1 MKQTLKLSLVA
12 LALVAGSAAQAQ
24 SAGTWM
30 ARVGATG
37 IYPQVSSGD
46 LSPPAW
52 PNTQTDVSSDWSL
65 GGGITYMI
73 TDNWSVDLPLAL
85 PFTHTLTGAGA
96 IAGVGTIGTTKALP
110 ATLFAQ
116 YRFGDAKAA
125 FRPYLGAG
133 LTYAYFYDE
142 NATNTL
148 NALSGGTPSNPTTFS
163 IESKFALSVQA
174 GATYSFNERWFLDGV
189 VGYTW
194 LKNTTT
200 LSTGQTQP
208 MTLNPVSVAI
218 AVGYRF

>member
-1 MKQTLKLSLVA
+1 MKQTFKLSLVA
-12 LALVAGSAAQAQ
+12 LALVAGSAAHAQ

-30 ARVGATG
+30 ARVGAIG
-37 IYPQVSSGD
+37 LYPQVSSGN
-46 LSPPAW
+46 LSPPAF
-52 PNTQTDVSSDWSL
+52 PNTQTDVSSDWTL

-73 TDNWSVDLPLAL
+73 TDNWSVDVPLAL

-163 IESKFALSVQA
+163 IESKFALGVQA
-174 GATYSFNERWFLDGV
+174 GATYAFNERWFLDGM

-218 AVGYRF
+218 SVGYKF

>member
-148 NALSGGTPSNPTTFS
+148 NAVSGGTPSNPTTFS
-163 IESKFALSVQA
+163 IQSKFALSVQA
-174 GATYSFNERWFLDGV
+174 GATYAFNERWFLDGV

-208 MTLNPVSVAI
+208 MTLNPVSVAV

>member
-1 MKQTLKLSLVA
+1 MKQTLKLFLVA

>member
-1 MKQTLKLSLVA
+1 MKQTFKLSLVA
-12 LALVAGSAAQAQ
+12 LALVAGSAAHAQ

-30 ARVGATG
+30 ARVGAIG
-37 IYPQVSSGD
+37 LYPQVSSGD
-46 LSPPAW
+46 LSTPAF
-52 PNTQTDVSSDWSL
+52 PNTQTDVSSDWTL

-73 TDNWSVDLPLAL
+73 TDNWSVDVPLAL

-110 ATLFAQ
+110 LTVWGQ

-163 IESKFALSVQA
+163 IESKFALGVQA
-174 GATYSFNERWFLDGV
+174 GATYAFNERWFLDGM

-218 AVGYRF
+218 SVGYKF

>member
-1 MKQTLKLSLVA
+1 MTQNLKLSLVA
-12 LALVAGSAAQAQ
+12 LALLAGSAAHSQ

-37 IYPQVSSGD
+37 IYPQVSSGN

-52 PNTQTDVSSDWSL
+52 PNTQTDVSSDWQL
-65 GGGITYMI
+65 GGGVTYMI
-73 TDNWSVDLPLAL
+73 TDNWSVDVPLAL

-96 IAGVGTIGTTKALP
+96 ISGVGTIGTTKAIP
-110 ATLFAQ
+110 APVFGQ
-116 YRFGDAKAA
+116 YRFGEAKSV

-163 IESKFALSVQA
+163 IESKFALTVQA
-174 GATYSFNERWFLDGV
+174 GATYAFNERWFLDGV
-189 VGYTW
+189 VSYTW

-208 MTLNPVSVAI
+208 MTLNPVAFAV

>member
-1 MKQTLKLSLVA
+1 
-12 LALVAGSAAQAQ
+12 
-24 SAGTWM
+24 
-30 ARVGATG
+30 
-37 IYPQVSSGD
+37 
-46 LSPPAW
+46 
-52 PNTQTDVSSDWSL
+52 
-65 GGGITYMI
+65 
-73 TDNWSVDLPLAL
+73 
-85 PFTHTLTGAGA
+85 
-96 IAGVGTIGTTKALP
+96 
-110 ATLFAQ
+110 LFAQ

-189 VGYTW
+189 VGYTR

-208 MTLNPVSVAI
+208 MTLNPVSWPRRLPVLDLGVRARRTLKKPTSGRFGWLRSALITTIPQLVVATG
-218 AVGYRF
+218 AERAPLA

>member
-1 MKQTLKLSLVA
+1 MKNNFKLSLVA
-12 LALVAGSAAQAQ
+12 MALVAGSAAQAQ

-30 ARVGATG
+30 ARVGAIG
-37 IYPQVSSGD
+37 LYPQVSSGD
-46 LSPPAW
+46 LSPPAF
-52 PNTQTDVSSDWSL
+52 PNTQTDVSSDWTL
-65 GGGITYMI
+65 GGGVTYMI
-73 TDNWSVDLPLAL
+73 TDNWSVDVPLAL

-110 ATLFAQ
+110 ITMWGQ
-116 YRFGDAKAA
+116 YRFGEAKST

-142 NATNTL
+142 NATSTL

-163 IESKFALSVQA
+163 IQSKWAFGVQA
-174 GATYSFNERWFLDGV
+174 GATYAFNERWFLDGM

-218 AVGYRF
+218 SVGYKF

>member
-1 MKQTLKLSLVA
+1 MKQTFKLSLVA
-12 LALVAGSAAQAQ
+12 LALVAGSATQAQ

-30 ARVGATG
+30 ARVGAIG
-37 IYPQVSSGD
+37 LYPQVSSGN
-46 LSPPAW
+46 LSPPAF
-52 PNTQTDVSSDWSL
+52 PNTQTDVSSDWTL
-65 GGGITYMI
+65 GGGVTYMI
-73 TDNWSVDLPLAL
+73 TDNWSVDVPLAL

-110 ATLFAQ
+110 LTVWGQ
-116 YRFGDAKAA
+116 YRFGEAKAA

-163 IESKFALSVQA
+163 IESKFALGVQA
-174 GATYSFNERWFLDGV
+174 GATYAFNERWFLDGM

-218 AVGYRF
+218 SVGYKF

>member
-1 MKQTLKLSLVA
+1 MKQTFKLSLVA
-12 LALVAGSAAQAQ
+12 LAVVAGSAAHAQ

-30 ARVGATG
+30 ARVGAIG
-37 IYPQVSSGD
+37 LYPQVSSGD
-46 LSPPAW
+46 LSPPAF
-52 PNTQTDVSSDWSL
+52 PNTQTDVSSDWTL

-73 TDNWSVDLPLAL
+73 TDNWSVDVPLAL

-110 ATLFAQ
+110 LTVWGQ

-163 IESKFALSVQA
+163 IESKFALGVQA
-174 GATYSFNERWFLDGV
+174 GATYAFNERWFLDGM

-218 AVGYRF
+218 SVGYKF

>member
-1 MKQTLKLSLVA
+1 MKNTFKLSLMA
-12 LALVAGSAAQAQ
+12 LALVAGSAVQAQ

-30 ARVGATG
+30 ARAGATG
-37 IYPQVSSGD
+37 IYPQVSSGN
-46 LSPPAW
+46 LSPPAF

-65 GGGITYMI
+65 GGGITYMV

-96 IAGVGTIGTTKALP
+96 IAGVGELGTVKALP
-110 ATLFAQ
+110 MTLFGQ
-116 YRFGDAKAA
+116 YRFGEAKST

-142 NATNTL
+142 HSTNTL
-148 NALSGGTPSNPTTFS
+148 TALSGGTPANPTTLS
-163 IESKFALSVQA
+163 IEGKFALTVQG
-174 GATYSFNERWFLDGV
+174 GATYALNERWFLDGV
-189 VGYTW
+189 VSYTW

-200 LSTGQTQP
+200 LSTGQTQQ
-208 MTLNPVSVAI
+208 MTLNPLAVAV

>member
-1 MKQTLKLSLVA
+1 MKTNFKLSLVA

-30 ARVGATG
+30 ARVGAIG
-37 IYPQVSSGD
+37 LYPQVSSGD
-46 LSPPAW
+46 LSPPAF
-52 PNTQTDVSSDWSL
+52 PNTQTDVSSDWTL
-65 GGGITYMI
+65 GGGVTYMI
-73 TDNWSVDLPLAL
+73 TDNWSVDVPLAL

-110 ATLFAQ
+110 ITMWGQ
-116 YRFGDAKAA
+116 YRFGEAKST

-142 NATNTL
+142 NATSTL

-163 IESKFALSVQA
+163 IQSKWAFGVQA
-174 GATYSFNERWFLDGV
+174 GATYAFNERWFLDGM

-218 AVGYRF
+218 SVGYKF

>member
-1 MKQTLKLSLVA
+1 MKQTFKLSLVA

-30 ARVGATG
+30 ARVGAIG
-37 IYPQVSSGD
+37 LYPQVSSGN
-46 LSPPAW
+46 LSPPAF
-52 PNTQTDVSSDWSL
+52 PNTQTDVSSDWTL
-65 GGGITYMI
+65 GGGVTYMI
-73 TDNWSVDLPLAL
+73 TDNWSVDVPLAL

-110 ATLFAQ
+110 LTVWGQ

-163 IESKFALSVQA
+163 IESKFALGVQA
-174 GATYSFNERWFLDGV
+174 GATYAFNERWFLDGM

-218 AVGYRF
+218 SVGYKF

>member
-1 MKQTLKLSLVA
+1 MKQTFKLSLVA

-30 ARVGATG
+30 ARVGAIG
-37 IYPQVSSGD
+37 LYPQVSSGN
-46 LSPPAW
+46 LSPPAF
-52 PNTQTDVSSDWSL
+52 PNTQTDVSSDWTL
-65 GGGITYMI
+65 GGGVTYMI
-73 TDNWSVDLPLAL
+73 TDNWSVDVPLAL

-110 ATLFAQ
+110 LTVWGQ
-116 YRFGDAKAA
+116 YRFGEAKAA

-163 IESKFALSVQA
+163 IESKFALGVQA
-174 GATYSFNERWFLDGV
+174 GATYAFNERWFLDGM

-218 AVGYRF
+218 SVGYKF

>member
-1 MKQTLKLSLVA
+1 MKQTFKLSLVV
-12 LALVAGSAAQAQ
+12 LALVAGSAAHAQ

-30 ARVGATG
+30 ARVGAIG
-37 IYPQVSSGD
+37 LYPQVSSGD
-46 LSPPAW
+46 LSPPAF
-52 PNTQTDVSSDWSL
+52 PNTQTDVSSDWTL

-73 TDNWSVDLPLAL
+73 TDNWSVDVPLAL

-110 ATLFAQ
+110 LTVWGQ

-163 IESKFALSVQA
+163 IESKFALGVQA
-174 GATYSFNERWFLDGV
+174 GATYAFNERWFLDGM

-218 AVGYRF
+218 SVGYKF

>member
-73 TDNWSVDLPLAL
+73 TDNWSVDVPLAL

-148 NALSGGTPSNPTTFS
+148 NALSGGTPSNPDHVLDR
-163 IESKFALSVQA
+163 IQVRAERAGRRHLLLQRAL
-174 GATYSFNERWFLDGV
+174 
-189 VGYTW
+189 
-194 LKNTTT
+194 
-200 LSTGQTQP
+200 
-208 MTLNPVSVAI
+208 VS
-218 AVGYRF
+218 

>member
-1 MKQTLKLSLVA
+1 MVA

-30 ARVGATG
+30 ARVGAIG
-37 IYPQVSSGD
+37 LYPQVSSGN
-46 LSPPAW
+46 LSPPAF
-52 PNTQTDVSSDWSL
+52 PNTQTDVSSDWTL
-65 GGGITYMI
+65 GGGVTYMI
-73 TDNWSVDLPLAL
+73 TDNWSVDVPLAL

-110 ATLFAQ
+110 LTVWGQ

-163 IESKFALSVQA
+163 IESKFALGVQA
-174 GATYSFNERWFLDGV
+174 GATYAFNERWFLDGM

-218 AVGYRF
+218 SVGYKF

>member
-1 MKQTLKLSLVA
+1 M
-12 LALVAGSAAQAQ
+12 
-24 SAGTWM
+24 
-30 ARVGATG
+30 GATG

-73 TDNWSVDLPLAL
+73 TDNWSVDIPLAL

-110 ATLFAQ
+110 ITMWGQ
-116 YRFGDAKAA
+116 YRFGEAKSA

>member
-1 MKQTLKLSLVA
+1 MKTTFKLSLAAV
-12 LALVAGSAAQAQ
+12 ALVAGAAAHAQ

-30 ARVGATG
+30 ARVGAIG
-37 IYPQVSSGD
+37 LYPQVSSGD
-46 LSPPAW
+46 LSPPAF
-52 PNTQTDVSSDWSL
+52 PNTQTDVSSDWTL

-73 TDNWSVDLPLAL
+73 TDNWSVDVPLAL

-110 ATLFAQ
+110 LTVWGQ

-163 IESKFALSVQA
+163 IESKFALGVQA
-174 GATYSFNERWFLDGV
+174 GATYAFNERWFLDGM

-218 AVGYRF
+218 SVGYKF

>member
-1 MKQTLKLSLVA
+1 MKQTFKLSLVA
-12 LALVAGSAAQAQ
+12 LAVVAGSAAHAQ

-73 TDNWSVDLPLAL
+73 TDNWSVDVPVAL

-110 ATLFAQ
+110 VTVWGQ
-116 YRFGDAKAA
+116 YRFGEAKST

-133 LTYAYFYDE
+133 LTYAYFFDE

-163 IESKFALSVQA
+163 IQSKFAFGVQA
-174 GATYSFNERWFLDGV
+174 GATYAFNERWFLDGM

-218 AVGYRF
+218 SVGYKF

>member
-1 MKQTLKLSLVA
+1 MKQTFKLSLVA

-30 ARVGATG
+30 ARVGAIG
-37 IYPQVSSGD
+37 LYPQVSSGN

-52 PNTQTDVSSDWSL
+52 PNTQTDVSSDWTL

-73 TDNWSVDLPLAL
+73 TDNWSVDVPLAL

-110 ATLFAQ
+110 LTVWGQ
-116 YRFGDAKAA
+116 YRFGEAKAA

-163 IESKFALSVQA
+163 IESKFALGVQA
-174 GATYSFNERWFLDGV
+174 GATYAFNERWFLDGM

-218 AVGYRF
+218 SVGYKF

>member
-174 GATYSFNERWFLDGV
+174 GATYAFNERWFLDGV

-194 LKNTTT
+194 LKNITT
-200 LSTGQTQP
+200 LSTGQTQQ

-218 AVGYRF
+218 SIGYKF

>member
-1 MKQTLKLSLVA
+1 MKQTFKLSLVV
-12 LALVAGSAAQAQ
+12 LALVAGSAAHAQ

-30 ARVGATG
+30 ARVGAIG
-37 IYPQVSSGD
+37 LYPQVSSGD
-46 LSPPAW
+46 LSPPAF
-52 PNTQTDVSSDWSL
+52 PNTQTDVSSDWTL

-73 TDNWSVDLPLAL
+73 TDNWSVDVPLAL

-110 ATLFAQ
+110 LMVWGQ
-116 YRFGDAKAA
+116 YRFGEAKAA

-163 IESKFALSVQA
+163 IESKFALGVQA
-174 GATYSFNERWFLDGV
+174 GATYAFNERWFLDGM

-218 AVGYRF
+218 SVGYKF

>member
-1 MKQTLKLSLVA
+1 MKNTFKLSLVA

-30 ARVGATG
+30 ARVGG
-37 IYPQVSSGD
+37 IGLYPQVSSGD
-46 LSPPAW
+46 LSPPAF
-52 PNTQTDVSSDWSL
+52 PNTQTDVSSDWTL
-65 GGGITYMI
+65 GGGVTYMI
-73 TDNWSVDLPLAL
+73 TDNWSVDVPLAL

-110 ATLFAQ
+110 ITMWGQ
-116 YRFGDAKAA
+116 YRFGEAKST

-142 NATNTL
+142 NATSTL

-163 IESKFALSVQA
+163 IQSKWAFGVQA
-174 GATYSFNERWFLDGV
+174 GATYAFNERWFLDGML
-189 VGYTW
+189 GYTW

-218 AVGYRF
+218 SIGYKF

>member
-1 MKQTLKLSLVA
+1 MKQTFKLTLVA
-12 LALVAGSAAQAQ
+12 LAVVTGSVAHAQ

-30 ARVGATG
+30 ARIGATG
-37 IYPQVSSGD
+37 IYPQVDSGN

-52 PNTQTDVSSDWSL
+52 PNTQTDVSSDWTL
-65 GGGITYMI
+65 GGGVTYMI
-73 TDNWSVDLPLAL
+73 TDNWSVDIPLAL

-110 ATLFAQ
+110 ITVWGQ
-116 YRFGDAKAA
+116 YRFGEAKAA

-133 LTYAYFYDE
+133 LTYAYSYDE

-163 IESKFALSVQA
+163 IQSKFALSVQA
-174 GATYSFNERWFLDGV
+174 GATYAFNERWFLDGV

>member
-1 MKQTLKLSLVA
+1 MKNNFKLSLMA

-24 SAGTWM
+24 STGTWM
-30 ARVGATG
+30 ARVGG
-37 IYPQVSSGD
+37 IGLYPQVSSGD
-46 LSPPAW
+46 LSPPAF
-52 PNTQTDVSSDWSL
+52 PNTQTDVSSDWTL
-65 GGGITYMI
+65 GGGVTYMI
-73 TDNWSVDLPLAL
+73 TDNWSVDVPLAL

-96 IAGVGTIGTTKALP
+96 ISGVGTIGTTKALP
-110 ATLFAQ
+110 ITMWGQ
-116 YRFGDAKAA
+116 YRFGEAKST

-142 NATNTL
+142 NATSTL

-163 IESKFALSVQA
+163 IQSKWAFGVQA
-174 GATYSFNERWFLDGV
+174 GATYAFNERWFLDGML
-189 VGYTW
+189 GYTW

-218 AVGYRF
+218 SIGYKF

>member
-1 MKQTLKLSLVA
+1 MKNNFKLSLMA

-30 ARVGATG
+30 ARVGG
-37 IYPQVSSGD
+37 IGLYPQVSSGD
-46 LSPPAW
+46 LSPPAF
-52 PNTQTDVSSDWSL
+52 PNTQTDVSSDWTL
-65 GGGITYMI
+65 GGGVTYMI
-73 TDNWSVDLPLAL
+73 TDNWSVDVPLAL

-96 IAGVGTIGTTKALP
+96 ISGVGTIGTTKALP
-110 ATLFAQ
+110 ITMWGQ
-116 YRFGDAKAA
+116 YRFGEAKST

-142 NATNTL
+142 NATSTL

-163 IESKFALSVQA
+163 IQSKWAFGVQA
-174 GATYSFNERWFLDGV
+174 GATYAFNERWFLDGML
-189 VGYTW
+189 GYTW

-218 AVGYRF
+218 SIGYKF

>member
-1 MKQTLKLSLVA
+1 MKQTFKLSLVA
-12 LALVAGSAAQAQ
+12 LALVAGSAAHAQ

-30 ARVGATG
+30 ARVGAIG
-37 IYPQVSSGD
+37 LYPQVSSGN
-46 LSPPAW
+46 LSPPAF
-52 PNTQTDVSSDWSL
+52 PNTQTDVSSDWTL

-73 TDNWSVDLPLAL
+73 TDNWSVDVPLAL

-110 ATLFAQ
+110 LTVWGQ
-116 YRFGDAKAA
+116 YRFGEAKAA

-163 IESKFALSVQA
+163 IESKFALGVQA
-174 GATYSFNERWFLDGV
+174 GATYAFNERWFLDGM

-218 AVGYRF
+218 SVGYKF

>member
-1 MKQTLKLSLVA
+1 MKNTFKLSLVA

-30 ARVGATG
+30 ARVGG
-37 IYPQVSSGD
+37 IGLYPQVTSGD
-46 LSPPAW
+46 LSPPAF
-52 PNTQTDVSSDWSL
+52 PNTQTDVSSDWTL
-65 GGGITYMI
+65 GGGVTYMI
-73 TDNWSVDLPLAL
+73 TDNWSVDVPLAL

-110 ATLFAQ
+110 ITMWGQ
-116 YRFGDAKAA
+116 YRFGEAKST

-142 NATNTL
+142 NATSTL

-163 IESKFALSVQA
+163 IQSKWAFGVQA
-174 GATYSFNERWFLDGV
+174 GATYAFNERWFLDGM

-218 AVGYRF
+218 SIGYKF

>member
-1 MKQTLKLSLVA
+1 MKQTFKLSLVA
-12 LALVAGSAAQAQ
+12 LALVAGSAAHAQ

-30 ARVGATG
+30 ARVGAIG
-37 IYPQVSSGD
+37 LYPQVSSGD
-46 LSPPAW
+46 LSPPAF
-52 PNTQTDVSSDWSL
+52 PNTQTDVSSDWTL

-73 TDNWSVDLPLAL
+73 TDNWSVDVPLAL

-110 ATLFAQ
+110 LTVWGQ

-163 IESKFALSVQA
+163 IESKFALGVQA
-174 GATYSFNERWFLDGV
+174 GATYAFNERWFLDGM

-218 AVGYRF
+218 SVGYKF

>member
-1 MKQTLKLSLVA
+1 MKQTFKLSLVA

-30 ARVGATG
+30 ARVGAIG
-37 IYPQVSSGD
+37 LYPQVSSGN
-46 LSPPAW
+46 LSPPAF
-52 PNTQTDVSSDWSL
+52 PNTQTDVSSDWTL

-73 TDNWSVDLPLAL
+73 TDNWSVDVPLAL

-110 ATLFAQ
+110 LTVWGQ
-116 YRFGDAKAA
+116 YRFGEAKAA

-163 IESKFALSVQA
+163 IESKFALGVQA
-174 GATYSFNERWFLDGV
+174 GATYAFNERWFLDGM

-218 AVGYRF
+218 SVGYKF

>member
-1 MKQTLKLSLVA
+1 MKTNFKLSLVA

-30 ARVGATG
+30 ARVGAIG
-37 IYPQVSSGD
+37 LYPQVSSGD
-46 LSPPAW
+46 LSPPAF
-52 PNTQTDVSSDWSL
+52 PNTQTDVSSDWTL
-65 GGGITYMI
+65 GGGVTYMI
-73 TDNWSVDLPLAL
+73 TDNWSVDVPLAL

-110 ATLFAQ
+110 ITMWGQ
-116 YRFGDAKAA
+116 YRFGEAKST

-142 NATNTL
+142 NATSTL

-163 IESKFALSVQA
+163 IQSKWAFGVQA
-174 GATYSFNERWFLDGV
+174 GATYAFNERWFLDGM

-218 AVGYRF
+218 FIGYKF